1 LWPPAEEVKPGATAG
16 RPQALQG
23 GANGLSS
30 SSLSASKGP
39 KPKSKPKP
47 KQKRG
52 GSSDSEDEE
61 EGALDLIF
69 NQLEILRLLQI
80 VMR

>member
-1 LWPPAEEVKPGATAG
+1 MKPGATAG

-23 GANGLSS
+23 GAKGLSS
-30 SSLSASKGP
+30 SSRSASKGP
-39 KPKSKPKP
+39 KPKQKP
-47 KQKRG
+47 KRG

>member
-1 LWPPAEEVKPGATAG
+1 MTPGATAG

-23 GANGLSS
+23 GAKGLSS

-39 KPKSKPKP
+39 KPKQKP
-47 KQKRG
+47 KRG

-69 NQLEILRLLQI
+69 NQFEILRLLQI

>member
-1 LWPPAEEVKPGATAG
+1 MWPLAAEVTPGATAG

-23 GANGLSS
+23 GGSGAKGLSS
-30 SSLSASKGP
+30 SSRSASKGP
-39 KPKSKPKP
+39 KPKQKP
-47 KQKRG
+47 KRG